1 LKLKHALI
9 VLGVTCALVVLRP
22 PLTFAATPAHAIEN
36 HRWRIAKYR
45 GDGTQKGDE
54 QGLVDAARTA
64 EITFSKG
71 RIRGSPTCGG
81 LDGTYTLSGD
91 QLTIHAE
98 LILAGFCPDD
108 QEAQN
113 KLVLNALTGQLRIE
127 EQGDNIV
134 LRDKDDKARVLLVP
148 Y

>member
-1 LKLKHALI
+1 MLTNSLI

-54 QGLVDAARTA
+54 QGLVDAANTA

-71 RIRGSPTCGG
+71 RIRATLACGG
-81 LDGTYTLSGD
+81 LGGTYTISGN
-91 QLTIHAE
+91 QLMVHAE
-98 LILAGFCPDD
+98 FFLAGLCPYDLSI
-108 QEAQN
+108 QN
-113 KLVLNALTGQLRIE
+113 ELVLNALKGPLRIE
-127 EQGDNIV
+127 QQA
-134 LRDKDDKARVLLVP
+134 DKVSARER
-148 Y
+148 

>member
-1 LKLKHALI
+1 MLKNVLI

-22 PLTFAATPAHAIEN
+22 PLTLAKTPAQAIEN
-36 HRWRIAKYR
+36 RGWRIAKYR

-54 QGLVDAARTA
+54 QGLVDAAKTA

-81 LDGTYTLSGD
+81 LSGTYTLSGNR
-91 QLTIHAE
+91 LTIHAE
-98 LILAGFCPDD
+98 FFLAGFCPDD
-108 QEAQN
+108 QSAQN
-113 KLVLNALTGQLRIE
+113 KLVLSALTDQLRIE
-127 EQGDNIV
+127 EQGDPV
-134 LRDKDDKARVLLVP
+134 LLRDKDGKARVLLVP